1 MLVDTLPVDLRR
13 DEPPDRVDRLALRL
27 TAGIAMR
34 TRVLEIGCGTGAL
47 ARVLARRGA
56 DVTAIDRAP
65 MIDLARSRTPS
76 HLGIDYRVGELPRL
90 SPRGFD
96 IAIAVDALQQLPLAD
111 ALARIAAAVRPGG
124 HIVIVGHLGPWWARL
139 SEIRR
144 VTERTLPGVL
154 VRRHLGWRY
163 SARWTRPV

>member
-1 MLVDTLPVDLRR
+1 VLVDTLPVDLLH
-13 DEPPDRVDRLALRL
+13 DEPPDGVARRL
-27 TAGIAMR
+27 TAEIAMR
-34 TRVLEIGCGTGAL
+34 SRVLEIGCGTGAL

-56 DVTAIDRAP
+56 NVTAIDRAP

-76 HLGIDYRVGELPRL
+76 HLGIDYRVGELQRL

-96 IAIAVDALQQLPLAD
+96 VAIAVSALHELPLAE
-111 ALARIAAAVRPGG
+111 ALARIAEAVRPGG
-124 HIVIVGHLGPWWARL
+124 SIVIVDRLGPWWATL

-144 VTERTLPGVL
+144 VIERVLPGAI

>member
-1 MLVDTLPVDLRR
+1 MLVETLPEDLL
-13 DEPPDRVDRLALRL
+13 EGEAADRVDGVARRL

-34 TRVLEIGCGTGAL
+34 SRVLEIGCGTGAL

-56 DVTAIDRAP
+56 NVTAIDRAP
-65 MIDLARSRTPS
+65 MIDRARSRTPS
-76 HLGIDYRVGELPRL
+76 RLGIEYRVGELQRL

-96 IAIAVDALQQLPLAD
+96 VAIAVSALHDLPLPD
-111 ALARIAAAVRPGG
+111 ALARVAAAVRPGG
-124 HIVIVGHLGPWWARL
+124 SIVVVDRLGPWWTTL

-144 VTERTLPGVL
+144 VVERVLPGAV

>member
-1 MLVDTLPVDLRR
+1 VLVDTLPVDLLR
-13 DEPPDRVDRLALRL
+13 DESPDRVDGVARRL

-34 TRVLEIGCGTGAL
+34 SRVLEIGCGTGAL

-56 DVTAIDRAP
+56 NVTAIDRAP

-76 HLGIDYRVGELPRL
+76 HLGIDYRVGELQRL

-96 IAIAVDALQQLPLAD
+96 VAIAVSALRHVPVAD
-111 ALARIAAAVRPGG
+111 ALARIAEAVRPGG
-124 HIVIVGHLGPWWARL
+124 SIVIVDRLGPWWATL
-139 SEIRR
+139 GEIRR
-144 VTERTLPGVL
+144 VVDHVLPGAI

>member
-1 MLVDTLPVDLRR
+1 MLVDALPEDLLR
-13 DEPPDRVDRLALRL
+13 DERPDPVARRL

-34 TRVLEIGCGTGAL
+34 SRVLEIGCGTGAL

-56 DVTAIDRAP
+56 NVTAIDRAP

-76 HLGIDYRVGELPRL
+76 HLGIDYRVGELQWL

-96 IAIAVDALQQLPLAD
+96 VAIAVSGLHELAD
-111 ALARIAAAVRPGG
+111 SLARIAAAVRPGG
-124 HIVIVGHLGPWWARL
+124 RIVIVDRAGPWWSAL

-144 VTERTLPGVL
+144 VVDRSLPGAV

>member
-56 DVTAIDRAP
+56 NVTAIDRAP

-124 HIVIVGHLGPWWARL
+124 HIVIVGRLGPWWARL

-144 VTERTLPGVL
+144 VAERTLPGVL